1 MILVTGGT
9 GLVGAHILFDLCSK
23 NLQVKAIKRAN
34 SSLYLIESLFS
45 FYAPDTY
52 LKLLG
57 NINWVE
63 ADLREIDSLIEATTN
78 IDLVYHAAAIV
89 SFRNKDA
96 KQMLKANIEG
106 TANLMNACKINK
118 VKKIGHI
125 SSVAALGP
133 AADAAPSSELNQWE
147 VSTNNS
153 AYAISKYGAER
164 EVWRISHEGMD
175 VVMINPSLITGPGD
189 WTKSSTAIFKT
200 VYDGLKFYSLG
211 RTGFVD
217 VRDVSRTIIY
227 LVESNITSERY
238 VISSENLSWKQ
249 ILTMIADAFD
259 KKPPH
264 LKATRIKVAIAWRI
278 LKLFSW
284 ISGKEPRIT
293 KESARASLR
302 ERHFSNEKILGVM
315 DIEFMPIKQSI
326 DDATRFISRFYL

>member
-23 NLQVKAIKRAN
+23 NLQVRAIKRAN

-45 FYAPDTY
+45 FYAPETF
-52 LKLLG
+52 LKLLD
-57 NINWVE
+57 NIDWVE

-78 IDLVYHAAAIV
+78 IDIVYHAAAIV
-89 SFRNKDA
+89 SFSNKDA

-106 TANLMNACKINK
+106 TANLMNACKINN

-133 AADAAPSSELNQWE
+133 SIDAAPLNELNQWE
-147 VSTNNS
+147 VSTTNS

-175 VVMINPSLITGPGD
+175 VVIINPSLITGPGD

-200 VYDGLKFYSLG
+200 VFEGLKFYSLG

-217 VRDVSRTIIY
+217 VRDVSKTIIY

-238 VISSENLSWKQ
+238 IISSENLSWKQ
-249 ILTMIADAFD
+249 ILTMIAQAFN

-264 LKATRIKVAIAWRI
+264 LKATRIKAAIAWRI
-278 LKLFSW
+278 LKLVGW
-284 ISGKEPRIT
+284 ISGKEPKIT
-293 KESARASLR
+293 KESVRSSQR
-302 ERHFSNEKILGVM
+302 ERYFSNEKILDAM
-315 DIEFMPIKQSI
+315 DIEFIPVKRSI
-326 DDATRFISRFYL
+326 QDTTYFISKFYL

>member
-23 NLQVKAIKRAN
+23 NLQVRAIKRAN

-45 FYAPDTY
+45 FYAPETF
-52 LKLLG
+52 LKLLD
-57 NINWVE
+57 NIDWVE

-78 IDLVYHAAAIV
+78 IDIVYHAAAIV
-89 SFRNKDA
+89 SFSNKDA

-106 TANLMNACKINK
+106 TANLMNACKINN

-133 AADAAPSSELNQWE
+133 SIDAAPLNELNQWE

-175 VVMINPSLITGPGD
+175 VVIINPSLITGPGD

-200 VYDGLKFYSLG
+200 VFEGLKFYSLG

-217 VRDVSRTIIY
+217 VRDVSKTIIY

-238 VISSENLSWKQ
+238 IISSENLSWKQ
-249 ILTMIADAFD
+249 ILTMIAQAFN

-264 LKATRIKVAIAWRI
+264 LKATSRTAAIAWRI
-278 LKLFSW
+278 LKLVGW
-284 ISGKEPRIT
+284 ISGKEPKIT
-293 KESARASLR
+293 KESVRSSQR
-302 ERHFSNEKILGVM
+302 ERYFSNEKILDAM
-315 DIEFMPIKQSI
+315 DIEFIPVKRSI
-326 DDATRFISRFYL
+326 QDTTYFISKFYL